1 MKYQP
6 KGFTEKRLRA
16 WEAGTISGNTE
27 YKFYSLDEYVNIEA
41 ESRNW
46 KQEQTESWKE
56 YLKEWMDDGKEYI
69 REKLVGC
76 QIMLD
81 FMTQSEVAEILNRY
95 EDEINEIAE
104 ANGF

>member
-1 MKYQP
+1 MTYQP

-16 WEAGTISGNTE
+16 WEAGTISGNSE
-27 YKFYSLDEYVNIEA
+27 YMFSSLDEYVNSEA

-46 KQEQTESWKE
+46 NHEQKESWRN
-56 YLKEWMDDGKEYI
+56 YLKEFMDGGKEYI

-81 FMTQSEVAEILNRY
+81 FMTQSEVAQILKKH
-95 EDEINEIAE
+95 EAEINEIAE